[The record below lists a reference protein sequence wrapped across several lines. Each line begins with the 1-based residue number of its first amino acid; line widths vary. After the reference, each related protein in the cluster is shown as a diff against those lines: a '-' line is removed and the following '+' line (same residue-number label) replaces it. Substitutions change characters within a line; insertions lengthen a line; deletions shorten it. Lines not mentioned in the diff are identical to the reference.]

1 MPCNSL
7 PKSWLAE
14 SRRRIG
20 SYLETMTNSSYE
32 WHLNSF
38 VCDTNQQIG
47 FHNKANQWCRWGT
60 WWTGCRQP
68 VNNHPSRCGWVGLE
82 GEKGEGLFTYI
93 HMATSR
99 STPPPAWG
107 PSPPEPVNHSEWRS
121 LIGYY
126 LRCQKPSR
134 ASTSPHQSLSV
145 DAGAGGRRRRAWSRV
160 LPLSL
165 LLVTR
170 CCFSPGLHHLTSA
183 PVLPLSLQTFILKK
197 LPFFFFFLLSFQ
209 KLHHFFWRGIFNAHL
224 TVELYVETVWSC
236 SPPTLRN
243 MNK

>member
-99 STPPPAWG
+99 STPPRAWG
-107 PSPPEPVNHSEWRS
+107 PSPRS
-121 LIGYY
+121 LSITPSGVP
-126 LRCQKPSR
+126 LLAIISAVRSR
-134 ASTSPHQSLSV
+134 AAPPPRHISLCQLTPAPA
-145 DAGAGGRRRRAWSRV
+145 DGAAEREAACYRYHYFWWHVAV
-160 LPLSL
+160 LARDSI
-165 LLVTR
+165 T
-170 CCFSPGLHHLTSA
+170 
-183 PVLPLSLQTFILKK
+183 
-197 LPFFFFFLLSFQ
+197 
-209 KLHHFFWRGIFNAHL
+209 
-224 TVELYVETVWSC
+224 
-236 SPPTLRN
+236 
-243 MNK
+243 